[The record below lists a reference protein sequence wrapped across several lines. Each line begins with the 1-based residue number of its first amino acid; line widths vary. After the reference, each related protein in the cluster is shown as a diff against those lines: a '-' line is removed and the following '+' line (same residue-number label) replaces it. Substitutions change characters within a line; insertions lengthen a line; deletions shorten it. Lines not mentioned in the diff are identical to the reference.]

1 MPAKGPP
8 LDYDPPD
15 GHQVRIPVYE
25 DVYVPTERDT
35 AEHLRRWGLPAVPPV
50 KAPPGMG
57 RQADEAREEE
67 RRAREDAEVQRRAEA
82 CVEAEVQ
89 RRAEARVLEMLDPSG
104 DLRRGLLEGDPWQEA
119 PAQEEVRGGSAAG
132 LPGPGREIRVADA
145 SRPEYQPAPNTD
157 SNIPSNTL
165 PTAGMPRWS
174 HGGGAASQPDSM
186 LNVTGAAPDHGD
198 PERKREEDEEPFWR

>member
-15 GHQVRIPVYE
+15 GYQARIPMYE

-57 RQADEAREEE
+57 RPADEAREEE

-82 CVEAEVQ
+82 
-89 RRAEARVLEMLDPSG
+89 RVLEMLDPTG

-157 SNIPSNTL
+157 SNIPSNT
-165 PTAGMPRWS
+165 PSTEETARRGE
-174 HGGGAASQPDSM
+174 GGGAASQPDSM
-186 LNVTGAAPDHGD
+186 LNVTGAVPDHGD
-198 PERKREEDEEPFWR
+198 PERKREEDEEPLWR